1 MLLALTLAA
10 AFGVSMPISG
20 RSALISGRPV
30 TAAALRGVSV
40 LDTSGVARSVDELVG
55 KKGVVV
61 YLRHMG

>member
-1 MLLALTLAA
+1 MLVAALA
-10 AFGVSMPISG
+10 AFGVAMPVSG
-20 RSALISGRPV
+20 RSVLISGRPV

-40 LDTSGVARSVDELVG
+40 LDTSGATRSVDELIG

>member
-1 MLLALTLAA
+1 MMIALALAA
-10 AFGVSMPISG
+10 TVGVVMPISG
-20 RSALISGRPV
+20 RSALIAGRPV

-40 LDTSGVARSVDELVG
+40 LDTSGVARSVDDLVG